1 MQFPRRSFLTL
12 LAIALLGAVQ
22 LSGCAGMPV
31 QEMSD
36 ARQAVQAAHKAGAD
50 KYAPEQMAEADRL
63 LKSAK
68 SNLNKGEYRTARD
81 EAELARA
88 KAMEARRIAEAA
100 KASKPK
106 PDP

>member
-1 MQFPRRSFLTL
+1 MHSRRRLILPTLT
-12 LAIALLGAVQ
+12 IALVGAIQ
-22 LSGCAGMPV
+22 LSGCAGIPV

-50 KYAPEQMAEADRL
+50 KYAPTEMADADKL

-68 SNLNKGEYRTARD
+68 ANLSKGEYRTARD

-100 KASKPK
+100 AAKPK
-106 PDP
+106 SNP